1 MEKYR
6 NLSGKSGVH
15 SYEIGNDYIRVN
27 FFGNLKTYQY
37 SYQGKAG
44 QSHVE
49 KMKYL
54 ASTGSGL
61 NSYIDQFV
69 KYKYD

>member
-15 SYEIGNDYIRVN
+15 SYEIGNDYIRVK
-27 FFGNLKTYQY
+27 FSGTSKVYTY
-37 SYQGKAG
+37 SYRKAG
-44 QSHVE
+44 SYDVE

>member
-15 SYEIGNDYIRVN
+15 SYEIGIEYIRVK
-27 FFGNLKTYQY
+27 FLDTSKVYTY
-37 SYQGKAG
+37 SYRKAG
-44 QSHVE
+44 SHHVE

-61 NSYIDQFV
+61 NSYIDQYV
-69 KYKYD
+69 KYKND

>member
-6 NLSGKSGVH
+6 NLSGKSGVQG
-15 SYEIGNDYIRVN
+15 YEIGNDYIIIKFSGTSKVY
-27 FFGNLKTYQY
+27 TY
-37 SYQGKAG
+37 SYRKAG
-44 QSHVE
+44 RHDVE

-61 NSYIDQFV
+61 NSYINQYMNNKND
-69 KYKYD
+69 

>member
-15 SYEIGNDYIRVN
+15 SYEIGIEYIRVK
-27 FFGNLKTYQY
+27 FLDTSKVYTY
-37 SYQGKAG
+37 SYRKAG
-44 QSHVE
+44 SHHVE

-61 NSYIDQFV
+61 NSYIDQYV

>member
-1 MEKYR
+1 MEKYK

-15 SYEIGNDYIRVN
+15 SYEIGNDYIRVK
-27 FFGNLKTYQY
+27 FSGTSKVYTY
-37 SYQGKAG
+37 SYRKAG
-44 QSHVE
+44 RHDVE

-61 NSYIDQFV
+61 NSYIDHYV
-69 KYKYD
+69 KYKND

>member
-6 NLSGKSGVH
+6 NLSGKSGVQG
-15 SYEIGNDYIRVN
+15 YEIGNDYIIIK
-27 FFGNLKTYQY
+27 FFGNSKTYQY

-61 NSYIDQFV
+61 NSYIDHYV
-69 KYKYD
+69 KYKND